1 MQTKNSSQHSEKAI
15 PHLTHNLR
23 KSLKTPPPQA
33 EKAHPI
39 WLQEET
45 YARTRPLRMQSPSI
59 HMLIISCFFNEME
72 NACGIES
79 SDENSFT
86 YQIEQTTFDLPN
98 VRFNYDVSPPPPP
111 PQRLPLYDKLIDQ
124 DPRGFQMA
132 QTLLADI
139 FPRLEH
145 VATSSVGATV
155 GAYIADFELAQNMH
169 SPKRSYH
176 PDISHQMA

>member
-1 MQTKNSSQHSEKAI
+1 MTTTWQVFATTGVDEICGRAELVNQYKSLFVSGFKDVSDADKEFITKHSEKA
-15 PHLTHNLR
+15 LTHNLR

-86 YQIEQTTFDLPN
+86 YQI
-98 VRFNYDVSPPPPP
+98 
-111 PQRLPLYDKLIDQ
+111 
-124 DPRGFQMA
+124 
-132 QTLLADI
+132 
-139 FPRLEH
+139 
-145 VATSSVGATV
+145 
-155 GAYIADFELAQNMH
+155 
-169 SPKRSYH
+169 
-176 PDISHQMA
+176 